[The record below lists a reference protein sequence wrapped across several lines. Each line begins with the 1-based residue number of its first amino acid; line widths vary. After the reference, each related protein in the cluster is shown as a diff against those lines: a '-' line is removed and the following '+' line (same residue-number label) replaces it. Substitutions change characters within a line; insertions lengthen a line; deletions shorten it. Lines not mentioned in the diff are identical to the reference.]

1 MSRRTLSTGT
11 LDLKSD
17 TPAPSGIPGM
27 DALSRLGG
35 DTYTTRESFKAF
47 HQSGK
52 YIGANEGYGAGITDP
67 NRLFYSTRE
76 PVGVWWVRGIAYDIW
91 DNWFRVIN
99 PKKPDDDT
107 FDRKIQ
113 KVLRDLKAS
122 IQLPRETVFERRY
135 GTSILLCSYT
145 GFGEENAWKTPLFTT
160 NKDGSYPKTLQNGG
174 KLLQITPYP
183 WTDVT
188 ITEYNSDEN
197 SIRCGLPEF
206 YLINRGG
213 VKSVGVSPTGQE
225 ADQNIEA
232 HWTRVIIDAPRL
244 DEHPIEGLSAI
255 DPIFDDLI
263 GGRNARWGAYE
274 TYYRHGTGFPVI
286 KTKGTAAQNAAWVTA
301 GGLDDY
307 LNVRGYFICDV
318 DESFEFVGAQT
329 AVLDPNTYFDMYFT
343 FIAAAT
349 GVAKDSIQGVS
360 AGRVTGS
367 EVNERQYYKS
377 ISLHQNQKEPML
389 RELLDRIIQTKQ
401 VKDAPPEYEIEW
413 IDPFEVNP
421 QDKAAIEFM
430 NTRTTALKTWI
441 TVNEARIL
449 DHLEPI
455 EGGDVLMTMP
465 GQMAGGGGENA
476 PNQEKT
482 TPTETEPEAGTPSE
496 ATLLD
501 RTLNS

>member
-1 MSRRTLSTGT
+1 MSRRQISTGK
-11 LDLKSD
+11 LSLKSD
-17 TPAPSGIPGM
+17 TSTPSGIPGM
-27 DALSRLGG
+27 DALSNLGG
-35 DTYTTRESFKAF
+35 DSYTTRESFKAF

-52 YIGANEGYGAGITDP
+52 YIGAHEGYGAGISND

-76 PVGVWWVRGIAYDIW
+76 PVGVWWIRGIANDLW

-99 PKKPDDDT
+99 PKKPDDDA
-107 FDRKIQ
+107 FDRKLQ
-113 KVLRDLKAS
+113 KVLRDLKAR
-122 IQLPRETVFERRY
+122 IQLPRETIFERRY

-145 GFGEENAWKTPLFTT
+145 GFGEENEWKTPLFTP
-160 NKDGSYPKTLQNGG
+160 NLDGSFPKTLSSRQ
-174 KLLQITPYP
+174 KLLQITPYIWP
-183 WTDVT
+183 D
-188 ITEYNSDEN
+188 ILISEYDTDEN
-197 SIRCGLPEF
+197 SIRCGLPEI
-206 YLINRGG
+206 YKINRGG
-213 VKSVGVSPTGQE
+213 VKSSDATQSGPD
-225 ADQNIEA
+225 ADKGIEA
-232 HWTRVIIDAPRL
+232 HWTRVILDAPRL

-255 DPIFDDLI
+255 DPIFDDLV

-318 DESFEFVGAQT
+318 DESFEFVGAKT

-389 RELLDRIIQTKQ
+389 RELIDRVIQTNQ
-401 VKDAPPEYEIEW
+401 VKDAPPEYDIEW

-430 NTRTTALKTWI
+430 LGRNLGQRSWWTI
-441 TVNEARIL
+441 NEKRVA
-449 DHLEPI
+449 DGLEPI
-455 EGGDVLMTMP
+455 EGGDVLALLP
-465 GQMAGGGGENA
+465 GQTNPNDPQQA
-476 PNQEKT
+476 PNQEEPSKT
-482 TPTETEPEAGTPSE
+482 STEPEEGTPSE
-496 ATLLD
+496 STLLD